1 VIIAG
6 PGIWPIGESVG
17 RSLVETVSLFSPRV
31 VQQEIFD
38 NLERF
43 NVLVC
48 HRRMGKTVLCINILV
63 RAALEG
69 KKPDMRFA
77 YIAPL
82 FRQAKQVA
90 WDYLKQYTDLIPG
103 RKFYE
108 NELRV
113 DLPNGAR
120 ITLFGGDNVDSLRGI
135 YLDGVIMDEYA
146 QMRPGLWGSVIRP
159 LLTDRQG
166 FGIFIGTPQGHNE
179 FYDLYINARD
189 GFPDDIGKRY
199 PDPTWR
205 SFIYRASDTGII
217 LPAELEAAK
226 REMSPA
232 EFDQEFECSFEA
244 QIRGAYYADLVAEA
258 EEEGRITNVAYDR
271 AVPVHTCWDIGIGD
285 STVIWYFQLVGQ
297 EIHWIDYYEDSG
309 KPLSDYVM
317 ELQEHEYVY
326 GEHLL
331 PHDIRARELLAG
343 KSREDVL
350 QELLNY
356 QCRVVENHK
365 VDDGIQNVRNN
376 FKQSWFD
383 RGNCS
388 RGIEALRQYRRE
400 FDESK
405 NVFKNRPLHNWC
417 SHPADSFRIG
427 CMGMQ
432 GAFSWPELDLPKRVF
447 V

>member
-1 VIIAG
+1 MEEV
-6 PGIWPIGESVG
+6 
-17 RSLVETVSLFSPRV
+17 TLFKPRA
-31 VQQEIFD
+31 VQEEIFE
-38 NLERF
+38 NLKRF
-43 NVLVC
+43 NVMVC

-69 KKPDMRFA
+69 TRPDQRFA

-90 WDYLKQYTDLIPG
+90 WDYLKAYTNMVPG
-103 RKFYE
+103 RRFFE
-108 NELRV
+108 NELKV
-113 DLPNGAR
+113 DLPNGSR
-120 ITLFGGDNVDSLRGI
+120 IQLFGADNPDALRGI
-135 YLDGVIMDEYA
+135 YLDGVILDEYA

-189 GFPDDIGKRY
+189 GFPDDIGARY
-199 PDPTWR
+199 PDKTWK
-205 SFIYRASDTGII
+205 SFMYKASETGVII
-217 LPAELEAAK
+217 PEELVAARNEMTGAEY
-226 REMSPA
+226 
-232 EFDQEFECSFEA
+232 DQEFECSFEA
-244 QIRGAYYADLVAEA
+244 QIRGAYYADLIAEC
-258 EEEGRITNVAYDR
+258 EEEGRICNVAYDR

-285 STVIWYFQLVGQ
+285 STVIWYYQMIGQ
-297 EIHWIDYYEDSG
+297 EVHWIDYYEASG

-317 ELQEHEYVY
+317 ELQEHDYVY

-331 PHDIRARELLAG
+331 PHDIVARELLAG
-343 KSREDVL
+343 RSRLDVL

-356 QCRVVENHK
+356 TCRVVTNHK
-365 VDDGIQNVRNN
+365 VDDGIQNVRNTLG
-376 FKQSWFD
+376 KSWFD
-383 RGNCS
+383 RAKCS

-400 FDESK
+400 FDDYQ
-405 NVFKNRPLHNWC
+405 NTFKNRPLHNWC
-417 SHPADSFRIG
+417 SHPADSFRTG

-432 GAFSWPELDLPKRVF
+432 ATLSWEPLDLPKRNF

>member
-1 VIIAG
+1 MQEV
-6 PGIWPIGESVG
+6 V
-17 RSLVETVSLFSPRV
+17 LFQPRR
-31 VQQEIFD
+31 VQEEIF
-38 NLERF
+38 NSLKRF

-48 HRRMGKTVLCINILV
+48 HRRMGKTVLCINILI

-69 KKPDMRFA
+69 TQADQRYA

-90 WDYLKQYTDLIPG
+90 WDYLKQYTNDIPG

-113 DLPNGAR
+113 DLPNGSR
-120 ITLFGGDNVDSLRGI
+120 IQLFGADNPDALRGI
-135 YLDGVIMDEYA
+135 YLDGVVLDEYA

-159 LLTDRQG
+159 LLTDRLG

-189 GFPDDIGKRY
+189 GFKDDDGNRHEDVTWKDFLYKASETDIISPD
-199 PDPTWR
+199 
-205 SFIYRASDTGII
+205 
-217 LPAELEAAK
+217 ELESAK
-226 REMSPA
+226 REMTAA

-244 QIRGAYYADLVAEA
+244 QIRGAYYAADIAMA
-258 EEEGRITNVAYDR
+258 EEEGRIGNVPYDR
-271 AVPVHTCWDIGIGD
+271 AVPVHTAWDIGIGD
-285 STVIWYFQLVGQ
+285 STVIWYFQLVGS

-309 KPLSDYVM
+309 KPLSDYVQ
-317 ELQEHEYVY
+317 ELQEHDYVY
-326 GEHLL
+326 GDHYL

-350 QELLNY
+350 NDLLNY

-365 VDDGIQNVRNN
+365 IDDGVSNVRNN
-376 FKQSWFD
+376 LPKCWFD
-383 RGNCS
+383 RQKCS
-388 RGIEALRQYRRE
+388 RGIEALRQYRHE
-400 FDESK
+400 FDEAQG
-405 NVFKNRPLHNWC
+405 VFKSRPLHNWA
-417 SHPADSFRIG
+417 SHPADAFRIG

-432 GAFSWPELDLPKRVF
+432 PAFEWEPIELPKRVF